1 LKGKLRRETVKM
13 RSRGEDMTYPDA
25 PVRKVQLAVEVVGAF
40 ARLLAGEPARRA
52 ESVGHG
58 WLAGWALRAC
68 KRTKNIKKVRQTGI
82 SWTWMKTAVFLA
94 GRQRCTR
101 IREKSS
107 DTATTGFDY

>member
-1 LKGKLRRETVKM
+1 MKGKLRRETVKM
-13 RSRGEDMTYPDA
+13 RSRGEHMTYPDA

-40 ARLLAGEPARRA
+40 ARLLAGEPAGRA

-58 WLAGWALRAC
+58 RLAARC
-68 KRTKNIKKVRQTGI
+68 RRVNVQKSIKKVRQTGI

-94 GRQRCTR
+94 GRQGCPR